1 MNARWRAA
9 IERGLGDS
17 RTRATGVALI
27 LIGAFAKLLF
37 FRNDANVETIMAVS
51 IIAGSV
57 LGRWWT
63 VIVPMAS
70 LAIVEPIL
78 WGGPYASYA
87 SDVILGLSFFMV
99 SGFVFVGLMGRA
111 IKPHV
116 AYRVKGI
123 AIIFAI
129 SIPLTV
135 GYDLWTDVG
144 EYWFIARHLGWTF
157 EQVLMAQ
164 VPFTLI
170 HILSSM
176 TFAPIVGLGVFFAHT
191 VLWPAKSDT
200 TDQVPTRPAHPVD
213 EH

>member
-17 RTRATGVALI
+17 RTRATGILLI
-27 LIGAFAKLLF
+27 LIGAFAKLLL
-37 FRNDANVETIMAVS
+37 FRNDANVETIMAAS
-51 IIAGSV
+51 IVAGSV

-78 WGGPYASYA
+78 WGGPYAAYA

-99 SGFVFVGLMGRA
+99 TGFVFVGLMGRA
-111 IKPHV
+111 VKPHV

-135 GYDLWTDVG
+135 AYDLWTDVG
-144 EYWFIARHLGWTF
+144 EYWFIARYLGWTF
-157 EQVLMAQ
+157 QDVLMAQ

-170 HILSSM
+170 HILSSII
-176 TFAPIVGLGVFFAHT
+176 FAPIVGMGVFYLHT
-191 VLWPAKSDT
+191 VLWPSTQEATAK
-200 TDQVPTRPAHPVD
+200 VPTGPSRPAD
-213 EH
+213 ER

>member
-17 RTRATGVALI
+17 RTRATGVLLI
-27 LIGAFAKLLF
+27 LIGAFAKLLL
-37 FRNDANVETIMAVS
+37 FRNDANVETIFAAS

-70 LAIVEPIL
+70 MAIVEPIL
-78 WGGPYASYA
+78 WGGPYAGYA
-87 SDVILGLSFFMV
+87 GDVVLGLSFFMV

-111 IKPHV
+111 VKPRV
-116 AYRVKGI
+116 VYRVKGI

-135 GYDLWTDVG
+135 AYDLWTDVG

-157 EQVLMAQ
+157 QDVLIAQ

-170 HILSSM
+170 HVLSSM
-176 TFAPIVGLGVFFAHT
+176 VFAPLLGMGIFYLHT
-191 VLWPAKSDT
+191 VLWPSTSEAHAPAPSGPAK
-200 TDQVPTRPAHPVD
+200 PAD
-213 EH
+213 ER

>member
-9 IERGLGDS
+9 IERGLGDT
-17 RTRATGVALI
+17 RTRATGVLLI

-37 FRNDANVETIMAVS
+37 FRNDANVETIFAAS

-70 LAIVEPIL
+70 LAIIEPVL
-78 WGGPYASYA
+78 WGGPYAAYGG
-87 SDVILGLSFFMV
+87 DVVLGLSFFMV
-99 SGFVFVGLMGRA
+99 TGFVFVGLMGRA
-111 IKPHV
+111 VKPHMV
-116 AYRVKGI
+116 YRVKGI

-135 GYDLWTDVG
+135 AYDLWTDVG

-157 EQVLMAQ
+157 QDVLMAQ

-170 HILSSM
+170 HILSSI
-176 TFAPIVGLGVFFAHT
+176 TFAPLIGMGVFYLHT
-191 VLWPAKSDT
+191 VLWPSKAEDT
-200 TDQVPTRPAHPVD
+200 AASPAAPSKPAG
-213 EH
+213 ER